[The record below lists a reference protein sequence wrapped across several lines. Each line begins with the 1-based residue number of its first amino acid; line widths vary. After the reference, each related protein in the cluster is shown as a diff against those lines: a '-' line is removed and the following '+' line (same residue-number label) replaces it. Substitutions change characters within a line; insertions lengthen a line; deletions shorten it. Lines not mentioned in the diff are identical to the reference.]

1 MAERRLKKWVVY
13 SIYGLALTLVLT
25 TIYFV
30 EKSIF
35 TSNKYDVKY
44 VDETIFDNDVP
55 VIKMETEIIRPYSND
70 SISIIKDY
78 YDYDDDETNQNN
90 SIIYHE
96 NTYLQNSGIDYSNG
110 EAFDALAIL
119 KGTVIS
125 VNETDLSGY
134 IVQIRHDNDLI
145 SIYQSLESVT
155 VKENDI
161 VKQGDI
167 IGKTGSSNIDP
178 DLGNHLHFEI
188 VYHGSNVDPELYFN
202 KKLSDL

>member
-78 YDYDDDETNQNN
+78 YDYGDDETNQNN